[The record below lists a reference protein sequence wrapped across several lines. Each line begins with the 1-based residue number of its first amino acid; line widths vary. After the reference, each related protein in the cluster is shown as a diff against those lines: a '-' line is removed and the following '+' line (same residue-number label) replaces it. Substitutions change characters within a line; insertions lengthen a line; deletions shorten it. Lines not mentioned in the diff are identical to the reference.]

1 MNLKINHLYLL
12 VDLQSIYIYNYY
24 FYRFLS
30 LYDGVHVLLKD
41 RTEVGKEFIPSIIYS
56 KKDPNHIYSDYSPA
70 HYYHNWRFNN
80 VYKNL
85 DVEKK

>member
-1 MNLKINHLYLL
+1 M
-12 VDLQSIYIYNYY
+12 
-24 FYRFLS
+24 
-30 LYDGVHVLLKD
+30 YDGVHTLLKD
-41 RTEVGKEFIPSIIYS
+41 RTEVGKEFVPSIIYS

-85 DVEKK
+85 DTPNKWKIKIKHIA